1 MAKDGFEVKF
11 HFGAKKI
18 KQRDVY
24 IAALILSLTV
34 EVLRKVLRLKPLQLW
49 ALIDEIGRHFNI
61 RLINEI
67 ILQSPELLEAR
78 IERDVTDAVEEYK
91 DVVEWEPVVVEEP
104 TWTDQEEGETPLGG
118 ELGFSYDFVVD
129 LEDQDNEQR

>member
-24 IAALILSLTV
+24 IAALFLSLLVNILTRF
-34 EVLRKVLRLKPLQLW
+34 LRVKPIQLW
-49 ALIDEIGRHFNI
+49 AIIDSIGSNFNI

-67 ILQSPELLEAR
+67 ILQSPELLDAR
-78 IERDVTDAVEEYK
+78 IERTVTDAIDDYK
-91 DVVEWEPVVVEEP
+91 DVVDWQEAEIDDP
-104 TWTDQEEGETPLGG
+104 TFIDEEEGETPLGG
-118 ELGFSYDFVVD
+118 TLGYTYEFFDK
-129 LEDQDNEQR
+129 DNEQN

>member
-24 IAALILSLTV
+24 IAALFLSLLVDILT
-34 EVLRKVLRLKPLQLW
+34 RVLRLKPIQLW
-49 ALIDEIGRHFNI
+49 AIIDSIGSNFNI

-67 ILQSPELLEAR
+67 ILQSPELLDAR
-78 IERDVTDAVEEYK
+78 IERTVTDAIGDYK
-91 DVVEWEPVVVEEP
+91 DVVDWEPVEIDDP
-104 TWTDQEEGETPLGG
+104 TFIDEKDGVTPLGG
-118 ELGFSYDFVVD
+118 TLGYTYDFV
-129 LEDQDNEQR
+129 EKEKPNEQN

>member
-24 IAALILSLTV
+24 IAALVLSLLVQILT
-34 EVLRKVLRLKPLQLW
+34 KVLRLKPIQLW
-49 ALIDEIGRHFNI
+49 ALIDEIGRHFKL

-67 ILQSPELLEAR
+67 ILQSPELLDAR
-78 IERDVTDAVEEYK
+78 IERDVTEAIDEYK
-91 DVVEWEPVVVEEP
+91 DVVDWEPVEVDDP
-104 TWTDQEEGETPLGG
+104 TFIDIEEGETPLGG
-118 ELGFSYDFVVD
+118 PLGFSYDFVD
-129 LEDQDNEQR
+129 KEEPTDEQR

>member
-24 IAALILSLTV
+24 IAALVLSLLVQILT
-34 EVLRKVLRLKPLQLW
+34 KVLRLKPIQLW
-49 ALIDEIGRHFNI
+49 ALIDEIGRHFKL

-67 ILQSPELLEAR
+67 ILQSPELLDAR
-78 IERDVTDAVEEYK
+78 IERDVTNAIEEYK
-91 DVVEWEPVVVEEP
+91 DVVDWEPVIVEEP

-118 ELGFSYDFVVD
+118 PLGFSYDFV
-129 LEDQDNEQR
+129 EKEEPTNEQR

>member
-1 MAKDGFEVKF
+1 MALPEFEIKF

-18 KQRDVY
+18 KQKDVY
-24 IAALILSLTV
+24 IAALFINLAVNLLSRFTKLT
-34 EVLRKVLRLKPLQLW
+34 PIQLW
-49 ALIDEIGRHFNI
+49 AFVDEIGRQFQI

-78 IERDVTDAVEEYK
+78 IDREVTGAIEDYK
-91 DVVEWEPVVVEEP
+91 DVVDWEPVMVEEP

-129 LEDQDNEQR
+129 LQDTDNEQR